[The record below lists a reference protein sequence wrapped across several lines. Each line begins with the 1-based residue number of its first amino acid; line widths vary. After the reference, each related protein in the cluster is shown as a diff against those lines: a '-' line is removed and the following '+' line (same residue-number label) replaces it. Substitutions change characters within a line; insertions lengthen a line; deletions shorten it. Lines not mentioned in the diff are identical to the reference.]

1 MFDQGLRR
9 RSGPATIGHGV
20 RGTRMRDLG
29 ILDQQSIQSLARPRL
44 GITAY
49 ADHGADAECLDD
61 HPQQLVALLIHR
73 RHDLVRELLGDDVT
87 PLLGVL
93 EEQERTI
100 VVDEVFGEEGFSRPE
115 AFLAETPQAAA
126 ADLRTVTGKTGHLL
140 ARVLFL
146 RTTDRHLQPH
156 PIPDGGDLPER
167 YAGLGHPKGSRI
179 HAQEEHL
186 LRPRSR
192 IASQIGLVRGP
203 SVVQR
208 LIDEVRRRRKGAS
221 GQGFP

>member
-1 MFDQGLRR
+1 MFDQGLCR

-29 ILDQQSIQSLARPRL
+29 ILDQQSIQSLTSPRL
-44 GITAY
+44 GITSH
-49 ADHGADAECLDD
+49 ADHGADAEGLDD
-61 HPQQLVALLIHR
+61 DPQELVALLVHG
-73 RHDLVRELLGDDVT
+73 RHDLVRQFLRDDVAT
-87 PLLGVL
+87 LLGVL

-100 VVDEVFGEEGFSRPE
+100 VVDEMFGEEGFSRPE
-115 AFLAETPQAAA
+115 AFLAETPQTSA

-140 ARVLFL
+140 ARMLFL

-167 YAGLGHPKGSRI
+167 HASLGHPEGPWI

-186 LRPRSR
+186 LWPRSG
-192 IASQIGLVRGP
+192 IPSQVGLVRGP
-203 SVVQR
+203 GVVQR
-208 LIDEVRRRRKGAS
+208 LVDEVGRRRKGSS
-221 GQGFP
+221 GQSLP

>member
-73 RHDLVRELLGDDVT
+73 RHDLVRELLRDDVT

-100 VVDEVFGEEGFSRPE
+100 VMDEMFGEESFSSPE
-115 AFLAETPQAAA
+115 AFLAETPQSSA
-126 ADLRTVTGKTGHLL
+126 ADLRTVTGETGHLL
-140 ARVLFL
+140 AGVLFL
-146 RTTDRHLQPH
+146 RTSDRHLQPH
-156 PIPDGGDLPER
+156 PIPDRSDFPER
-167 YAGLGHPKGSRI
+167 HAGLGHPERSRI

-192 IASQIGLVRGP
+192 VATQIGLMRSPG
-203 SVVQR
+203 VVQR
-208 LIDEVRRRRKGAS
+208 LVDEVCRRGKGAS
-221 GQGFP
+221 GQSLP